1 MKYVLTDV
9 AGENYRRADGM
20 WSDSA
25 DDAERFDFDAAK
37 VRQEE
42 LMAEDCHTVVVET
55 HGRSRQRSEA
65 MLMRVS
71 AALERLEQQ
80 WEGKTIGI
88 GFDCDVEV
96 GRVNLILQPTDEPEL
111 CLQLNLDVAN
121 IMVGQG
127 DEN

>member
-20 WSDSA
+20 WSESA

-42 LMAEDCHTVVVET
+42 LLGEDCHTVVVET
-55 HGRSRQRSEA
+55 HGRSRKRSEA
-65 MLMRVS
+65 MVLRVS
-71 AALERLEQQ
+71 ASLEHLEQQ

-88 GFDCDVEV
+88 GFECDVEA
-96 GRVNLILQPTDEPEL
+96 GRMNIVLQPTGRPDL
-111 CLQLNLDVAN
+111 CLQMNLDVAN
-121 IMVGQG
+121 ILVGRG
-127 DEN
+127 GEN